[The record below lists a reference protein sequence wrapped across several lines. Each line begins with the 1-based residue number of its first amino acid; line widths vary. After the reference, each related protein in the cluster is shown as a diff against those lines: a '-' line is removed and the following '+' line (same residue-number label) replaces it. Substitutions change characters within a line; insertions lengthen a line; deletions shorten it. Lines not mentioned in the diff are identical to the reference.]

1 MAMPPIHGIRP
12 PAPVNLDSN
21 PADSW
26 RLFRQKWQ
34 NYATITQLQMQPA
47 EYQVAL
53 FLHTIGDAA
62 LQIYNGFTFDTDDD
76 SRSVDDILAKFD
88 NFAVGEINEC
98 YERLVFH
105 NRNQQQNEPF
115 EQFLT
120 SIRVL
125 VKSCNFC
132 DACRSSTLR
141 DRIILGVID
150 RDVQE
155 TLLKERNISL
165 ERTIDICRAAENAKS
180 QSKAIRPAE
189 VNKIDKSRNVERRN
203 NAPWRRNQQRQHDP
217 HNPQANSPGCHYCG
231 GKHQSYETCP
241 AKGQTCNFC
250 LKPNHFEKV
259 CRRKKQADRQV
270 RQIDED
276 ARNSSEEEYAWAI
289 CNSPKNKAA
298 RKSPMTAILINNINA
313 KMMIDTGASVNVMDE
328 ATYDKI
334 YRPTLMR
341 HRGPRIMP
349 YGGGTSLDVLGVC
362 DVTLE
367 SKSSIQCHR
376 FDVIKGAHGSLIGFT
391 AAQELGL
398 VNIVNK
404 ISSDWEKEHPGLTK
418 GIGKLKD
425 VQVKLHID
433 ESVRPVAI
441 TNRKIPFHMRPK
453 IDDEEQRLLREDT
466 IEKVPVGEPTPWV
479 SPIVTPPK
487 KDGSIRL
494 CIDMR
499 EPNKAI
505 MRERHNMPTLD
516 ELIHDLNGATVF
528 SKLDLSSGYHQ
539 LELHP
544 SSRYITTFRTHN
556 GLYRYKRLNFG
567 ISSASEIFQE
577 HIRKVISHIAPTK
590 NISDDII
597 IYGKGENA
605 QAMHDRALAE
615 TLDALHTN
623 GLTLNLDKCKVNM
636 TSIEYY
642 GMIFSKT
649 GVSPDPKKVQALKEL
664 PPPSNVA
671 TLRSFLGMMNYLS
684 RFIKDF
690 SIVSEPLRRLTK
702 KDADW
707 VWAFEQDAA
716 FSSLKNLLVE
726 DACAAY
732 FDVKK
737 ATSLIVDASPTGLG
751 SILIQDDRAIA
762 FASRSLSDVES
773 RYSQTEREAL
783 GVVWACEHFN
793 QYLQGDPLFT
803 IITDHEPLLCIWKK
817 SRPPLRIERWGLRLQ
832 PYNYVMKYMPGSKN
846 PTDYMSRNPTNIS
859 GTHRHQKMAEQYVNF
874 IAPSSIPRAMKIEDV
889 KQATENDDMMQRVI
903 ALCRNGRWFQIQ
915 KTDVAMMREYYN
927 VRDELTVTDDN
938 ILLRGKNVVIPASL
952 INQVVALAHE
962 GHQGIVKTKEL
973 LRSKVWFPQM
983 NDIAESAVRRCFA
996 CQCTQN
1002 SKPHLEPMQMSDMP
1016 GGAWRNLSMDF
1027 LGPLPSGEELMVLVD
1042 EYSRFP
1048 IVEIIRS
1055 VSANTVIPVLDK
1067 HLATFGYPD
1076 VIKSDNGAPFNSD
1089 AFASF
1094 AKHSGFRHRRV
1105 TECWPRGN
1113 AQAEGF
1119 NKPLMKAIRSAVVEQ
1134 RNWKQEMYQFLRQY
1148 RATPHTSTK
1157 FSPHRLLF
1165 GREPGTKLPCVST
1178 EDNHDNRAV
1187 HAAARENDKQAKQC
1201 QKTYADKR
1209 NKAEHN
1215 NLHVGDMVLMRNDK
1229 RSNKLSSAF
1238 SHKPMF
1244 VTDIRGT
1251 AVTAVD
1257 DNHSIRRN
1265 TSRFKKVLEPL
1276 PFCKEMGG
1284 G

>member
-1 MAMPPIHGIRP
+1 MPPIHGIRP

-76 SRSVDDILAKFD
+76 SRSVADILAKFD

-98 YERLVFH
+98 YERFVFH

-189 VNKIDKSRNVERRN
+189 VNTIDKSRNVERRN

-241 AKGQTCNFC
+241 AKGHNCNFC

-270 RQIDED
+270 RHIDED

-334 YRPTLMR
+334 HRPTLMR

-349 YGGGTSLDVLGVC
+349 YGGGTSLNVLGVC

-376 FDVIKGAHGSLIGFT
+376 FHVIKGAHGSLIGFT

-441 TNRKIPFHMRPK
+441 TNRKIHFHMRPK
-453 IDDEEQRLLREDT
+453 IDDEEQILLREDT

-479 SPIVTPPK
+479 APIVTPPK

-597 IYGKGENA
+597 IYGKGETA

-636 TSIEYY
+636 T
-642 GMIFSKT
+642 
-649 GVSPDPKKVQALKEL
+649 
-664 PPPSNVA
+664 
-671 TLRSFLGMMNYLS
+671 
-684 RFIKDF
+684 
-690 SIVSEPLRRLTK
+690 
-702 KDADW
+702 
-707 VWAFEQDAA
+707 
-716 FSSLKNLLVE
+716 
-726 DACAAY
+726 
-732 FDVKK
+732 
-737 ATSLIVDASPTGLG
+737 
-751 SILIQDDRAIA
+751 
-762 FASRSLSDVES
+762 
-773 RYSQTEREAL
+773 
-783 GVVWACEHFN
+783 
-793 QYLQGDPLFT
+793 
-803 IITDHEPLLCIWKK
+803 
-817 SRPPLRIERWGLRLQ
+817 
-832 PYNYVMKYMPGSKN
+832 
-846 PTDYMSRNPTNIS
+846 
-859 GTHRHQKMAEQYVNF
+859 
-874 IAPSSIPRAMKIEDV
+874 
-889 KQATENDDMMQRVI
+889 
-903 ALCRNGRWFQIQ
+903 
-915 KTDVAMMREYYN
+915 
-927 VRDELTVTDDN
+927 
-938 ILLRGKNVVIPASL
+938 
-952 INQVVALAHE
+952 
-962 GHQGIVKTKEL
+962 
-973 LRSKVWFPQM
+973 
-983 NDIAESAVRRCFA
+983 
-996 CQCTQN
+996 
-1002 SKPHLEPMQMSDMP
+1002 
-1016 GGAWRNLSMDF
+1016 
-1027 LGPLPSGEELMVLVD
+1027 
-1042 EYSRFP
+1042 
-1048 IVEIIRS
+1048 
-1055 VSANTVIPVLDK
+1055 
-1067 HLATFGYPD
+1067 
-1076 VIKSDNGAPFNSD
+1076 
-1089 AFASF
+1089 
-1094 AKHSGFRHRRV
+1094 
-1105 TECWPRGN
+1105 
-1113 AQAEGF
+1113 
-1119 NKPLMKAIRSAVVEQ
+1119 
-1134 RNWKQEMYQFLRQY
+1134 
-1148 RATPHTSTK
+1148 
-1157 FSPHRLLF
+1157 
-1165 GREPGTKLPCVST
+1165 
-1178 EDNHDNRAV
+1178 
-1187 HAAARENDKQAKQC
+1187 
-1201 QKTYADKR
+1201 
-1209 NKAEHN
+1209 
-1215 NLHVGDMVLMRNDK
+1215 
-1229 RSNKLSSAF
+1229 
-1238 SHKPMF
+1238 
-1244 VTDIRGT
+1244 
-1251 AVTAVD
+1251 
-1257 DNHSIRRN
+1257 
-1265 TSRFKKVLEPL
+1265 
-1276 PFCKEMGG
+1276 
-1284 G
+1284 

>member
-1 MAMPPIHGIRP
+1 MPPIHGIRP

-76 SRSVDDILAKFD
+76 SRSVADILAKFD

-98 YERLVFH
+98 YERFVFH

-180 QSKAIRPAE
+180 QCKAIRPAE

-270 RQIDED
+270 QQIDED

-334 YRPTLMR
+334 HRPPLMR

-349 YGGGTSLDVLGVC
+349 YGGGTSLNVLGVC

-376 FDVIKGAHGSLIGFT
+376 FHVIKGAHGSLIGFT

-398 VNIVNK
+398 VNIVNT

-690 SIVSEPLRRLTK
+690 SIVSE
-702 KDADW
+702 
-707 VWAFEQDAA
+707 
-716 FSSLKNLLVE
+716 
-726 DACAAY
+726 
-732 FDVKK
+732 
-737 ATSLIVDASPTGLG
+737 
-751 SILIQDDRAIA
+751 RA
-762 FASRSLSDVES
+762 
-773 RYSQTEREAL
+773 
-783 GVVWACEHFN
+783 G
-793 QYLQGDPLFT
+793 G
-803 IITDHEPLLCIWKK
+803 
-817 SRPPLRIERWGLRLQ
+817 
-832 PYNYVMKYMPGSKN
+832 
-846 PTDYMSRNPTNIS
+846 
-859 GTHRHQKMAEQYVNF
+859 
-874 IAPSSIPRAMKIEDV
+874 
-889 KQATENDDMMQRVI
+889 RV
-903 ALCRNGRWFQIQ
+903 G
-915 KTDVAMMREYYN
+915 
-927 VRDELTVTDDN
+927 
-938 ILLRGKNVVIPASL
+938 
-952 INQVVALAHE
+952 
-962 GHQGIVKTKEL
+962 
-973 LRSKVWFPQM
+973 
-983 NDIAESAVRRCFA
+983 
-996 CQCTQN
+996 
-1002 SKPHLEPMQMSDMP
+1002 
-1016 GGAWRNLSMDF
+1016 
-1027 LGPLPSGEELMVLVD
+1027 
-1042 EYSRFP
+1042 
-1048 IVEIIRS
+1048 
-1055 VSANTVIPVLDK
+1055 
-1067 HLATFGYPD
+1067 
-1076 VIKSDNGAPFNSD
+1076 
-1089 AFASF
+1089 
-1094 AKHSGFRHRRV
+1094 
-1105 TECWPRGN
+1105 
-1113 AQAEGF
+1113 
-1119 NKPLMKAIRSAVVEQ
+1119 
-1134 RNWKQEMYQFLRQY
+1134 
-1148 RATPHTSTK
+1148 
-1157 FSPHRLLF
+1157 
-1165 GREPGTKLPCVST
+1165 
-1178 EDNHDNRAV
+1178 
-1187 HAAARENDKQAKQC
+1187 
-1201 QKTYADKR
+1201 
-1209 NKAEHN
+1209 
-1215 NLHVGDMVLMRNDK
+1215 
-1229 RSNKLSSAF
+1229 
-1238 SHKPMF
+1238 
-1244 VTDIRGT
+1244 
-1251 AVTAVD
+1251 
-1257 DNHSIRRN
+1257 
-1265 TSRFKKVLEPL
+1265 
-1276 PFCKEMGG
+1276 
-1284 G
+1284 

>member
-12 PAPVNLDSN
+12 PAPVNIDSN

-76 SRSVDDILAKFD
+76 SRSVADILAKFD

-98 YERLVFH
+98 YERFVFH

-125 VKSCNFC
+125 VKSCNFF

-165 ERTIDICRAAENAKS
+165 ERTIDICRAADN
-180 QSKAIRPAE
+180 AIRPAE

-241 AKGQTCNFC
+241 AKRHTCNFC

-276 ARNSSEEEYAWAI
+276 ALNSSEEEYALAI

-298 RKSPMTAILINNINA
+298 RQSPMTAILINNINA
-313 KMMIDTGASVNVMDE
+313 KMMIDTGASMNVMDE

-334 YRPTLMR
+334 HRPTLMR

-349 YGGGTSLDVLGVC
+349 YGGGTSLNVLGVC

-376 FDVIKGAHGSLIGFT
+376 FHVIKGAHGSLIGFT
-391 AAQELGL
+391 AAQVLGI

-516 ELIHDLNGATVF
+516 ELIHDLNGATVL
-528 SKLDLSSGYHQ
+528 SKLYLSSGYHQ

-605 QAMHDRALAE
+605 QAMHDRAIAE

-649 GVSPDPKKVQALKEL
+649 GVSPDPNKVQALKEL

-671 TLRSFLGMMNYLS
+671 TLRRFLGMMNYLS

-707 VWAFEQDAA
+707 VWAFVQDAA

-762 FASRSLSDVES
+762 FASRSLSDV
-773 RYSQTEREAL
+773 
-783 GVVWACEHFN
+783 
-793 QYLQGDPLFT
+793 
-803 IITDHEPLLCIWKK
+803 
-817 SRPPLRIERWGLRLQ
+817 
-832 PYNYVMKYMPGSKN
+832 
-846 PTDYMSRNPTNIS
+846 
-859 GTHRHQKMAEQYVNF
+859 
-874 IAPSSIPRAMKIEDV
+874 
-889 KQATENDDMMQRVI
+889 
-903 ALCRNGRWFQIQ
+903 
-915 KTDVAMMREYYN
+915 
-927 VRDELTVTDDN
+927 
-938 ILLRGKNVVIPASL
+938 
-952 INQVVALAHE
+952 
-962 GHQGIVKTKEL
+962 
-973 LRSKVWFPQM
+973 
-983 NDIAESAVRRCFA
+983 
-996 CQCTQN
+996 
-1002 SKPHLEPMQMSDMP
+1002 
-1016 GGAWRNLSMDF
+1016 
-1027 LGPLPSGEELMVLVD
+1027 
-1042 EYSRFP
+1042 
-1048 IVEIIRS
+1048 
-1055 VSANTVIPVLDK
+1055 
-1067 HLATFGYPD
+1067 
-1076 VIKSDNGAPFNSD
+1076 
-1089 AFASF
+1089 
-1094 AKHSGFRHRRV
+1094 
-1105 TECWPRGN
+1105 
-1113 AQAEGF
+1113 
-1119 NKPLMKAIRSAVVEQ
+1119 
-1134 RNWKQEMYQFLRQY
+1134 
-1148 RATPHTSTK
+1148 
-1157 FSPHRLLF
+1157 
-1165 GREPGTKLPCVST
+1165 
-1178 EDNHDNRAV
+1178 
-1187 HAAARENDKQAKQC
+1187 
-1201 QKTYADKR
+1201 
-1209 NKAEHN
+1209 
-1215 NLHVGDMVLMRNDK
+1215 
-1229 RSNKLSSAF
+1229 
-1238 SHKPMF
+1238 
-1244 VTDIRGT
+1244 
-1251 AVTAVD
+1251 
-1257 DNHSIRRN
+1257 
-1265 TSRFKKVLEPL
+1265 
-1276 PFCKEMGG
+1276 
-1284 G
+1284 

>member
-1 MAMPPIHGIRP
+1 M
-12 PAPVNLDSN
+12 
-21 PADSW
+21 
-26 RLFRQKWQ
+26 
-34 NYATITQLQMQPA
+34 
-47 EYQVAL
+47 
-53 FLHTIGDAA
+53 
-62 LQIYNGFTFDTDDD
+62 
-76 SRSVDDILAKFD
+76 
-88 NFAVGEINEC
+88 
-98 YERLVFH
+98 
-105 NRNQQQNEPF
+105 
-115 EQFLT
+115 
-120 SIRVL
+120 
-125 VKSCNFC
+125 
-132 DACRSSTLR
+132 
-141 DRIILGVID
+141 
-150 RDVQE
+150 
-155 TLLKERNISL
+155 
-165 ERTIDICRAAENAKS
+165 
-180 QSKAIRPAE
+180 
-189 VNKIDKSRNVERRN
+189 
-203 NAPWRRNQQRQHDP
+203 
-217 HNPQANSPGCHYCG
+217 
-231 GKHQSYETCP
+231 
-241 AKGQTCNFC
+241 
-250 LKPNHFEKV
+250 
-259 CRRKKQADRQV
+259 
-270 RQIDED
+270 
-276 ARNSSEEEYAWAI
+276 
-289 CNSPKNKAA
+289 
-298 RKSPMTAILINNINA
+298 
-313 KMMIDTGASVNVMDE
+313 
-328 ATYDKI
+328 
-334 YRPTLMR
+334 
-341 HRGPRIMP
+341 
-349 YGGGTSLDVLGVC
+349 
-362 DVTLE
+362 
-367 SKSSIQCHR
+367 
-376 FDVIKGAHGSLIGFT
+376 
-391 AAQELGL
+391 
-398 VNIVNK
+398 
-404 ISSDWEKEHPGLTK
+404 
-418 GIGKLKD
+418 
-425 VQVKLHID
+425 
-433 ESVRPVAI
+433 
-441 TNRKIPFHMRPK
+441 
-453 IDDEEQRLLREDT
+453 
-466 IEKVPVGEPTPWV
+466 
-479 SPIVTPPK
+479 
-487 KDGSIRL
+487 
-494 CIDMR
+494 
-499 EPNKAI
+499 
-505 MRERHNMPTLD
+505 
-516 ELIHDLNGATVF
+516 
-528 SKLDLSSGYHQ
+528 
-539 LELHP
+539 
-544 SSRYITTFRTHN
+544 
-556 GLYRYKRLNFG
+556 
-567 ISSASEIFQE
+567 
-577 HIRKVISHIAPTK
+577 ISHIAPTK

-664 PPPSNVA
+664 PPPTNVA

-773 RYSQTEREAL
+773 RYSQIEREAL

-817 SRPPLRIERWGLRLQ
+817 SRPPLRIERWGIRLQ

-962 GHQGIVKTKEL
+962 VHQGIVKTKEL

-1048 IVEIIRS
+1048 IV
-1055 VSANTVIPVLDK
+1055 
-1067 HLATFGYPD
+1067 
-1076 VIKSDNGAPFNSD
+1076 
-1089 AFASF
+1089 
-1094 AKHSGFRHRRV
+1094 
-1105 TECWPRGN
+1105 
-1113 AQAEGF
+1113 
-1119 NKPLMKAIRSAVVEQ
+1119 
-1134 RNWKQEMYQFLRQY
+1134 
-1148 RATPHTSTK
+1148 
-1157 FSPHRLLF
+1157 
-1165 GREPGTKLPCVST
+1165 
-1178 EDNHDNRAV
+1178 
-1187 HAAARENDKQAKQC
+1187 
-1201 QKTYADKR
+1201 
-1209 NKAEHN
+1209 
-1215 NLHVGDMVLMRNDK
+1215 
-1229 RSNKLSSAF
+1229 
-1238 SHKPMF
+1238 
-1244 VTDIRGT
+1244 
-1251 AVTAVD
+1251 
-1257 DNHSIRRN
+1257 
-1265 TSRFKKVLEPL
+1265 
-1276 PFCKEMGG
+1276 
-1284 G
+1284 